1 MNMLSIIACISKDNR
16 AIGYQNRLLYHLP
29 SDMVRFR
36 ELTTGHT
43 IVMGRRTFESLPN
56 GALPHRRNIVVS
68 KSLKEIDGG
77 EVYPTLE
84 EALRAAQGDTL
95 SAQSNTLSA
104 QSDTLPA
111 QDDTLSALKEDTG
124 ITCPEEI
131 FIIGGASIYQ
141 QALPAARKL
150 YLTIVDQEPEQADT
164 FFPAINYSA
173 WEMKEKEMRNEN
185 GLSFSFLTYIRK

>member
-43 IVMGRRTFESLPN
+43 IVMGRKTFESLPN

-68 KSLKEIDGG
+68 KSLKEIDGA

-95 SAQSNTLSA
+95 SA
-104 QSDTLPA
+104 P
-111 QDDTLSALKEDTG
+111 KEDTA
-124 ITCPEEI
+124 ITSPEEI
-131 FIIGGASIYQ
+131 FIIGGESIYR

-150 YLTIVDQEPEQADT
+150 YLTIVDKKPEQADT
-164 FFPAINYSA
+164 FFPAIDSSA
-173 WEMKEKEMRNEN
+173 WEVTEKEMRNEN

>member
-43 IVMGRRTFESLPN
+43 IVMGRKTFESLPN

-84 EALRAAQGDTL
+84 EALRAAQGDIL
-95 SAQSNTLSA
+95 SA
-104 QSDTLPA
+104 P
-111 QDDTLSALKEDTG
+111 KEDAG
-124 ITCPEEI
+124 IASPEEI
-131 FIIGGASIYQ
+131 FIIGGESIYR

-150 YLTIVDQEPEQADT
+150 YLTIVDKEPEQADT
-164 FFPAINYSA
+164 FFPAIDGSA
-173 WEMKEKEMRNEN
+173 WEVTEKEMRNEN
-185 GLSFSFLTYIRK
+185 GLPFSFLTYIRK

>member
-1 MNMLSIIACISKDNR
+1 MNMISIIACISKDNR

-43 IVMGRRTFESLPN
+43 IVMGRKTFESLPN

-68 KSLKEIDGG
+68 KSLKEIDGA
-77 EVYPTLE
+77 EVYPSLE

-95 SAQSNTLSA
+95 
-104 QSDTLPA
+104 PA
-111 QDDTLSALKEDTG
+111 PKEDTG
-124 ITCPEEI
+124 IISPEEI
-131 FIIGGASIYQ
+131 FIIGGESIYR

-150 YLTIVDQEPEQADT
+150 YLTLVDKKPEQADT
-164 FFPAINYSA
+164 FFPAINNSA
-173 WEMKEKEMRNEN
+173 WEVTEKEMRNEN